1 MQQQIATVNS
11 TMEVFS
17 QAKTSRKRKRHE
29 MSESECSEQEDTAMA
44 GNPTDISNE
53 VDDLLQTAASK
64 KALQNRRVWSPRRTY
79 QIYDSEGTVSDQ
91 QNENMR
97 NTTDQKT
104 VKTL

>member
-17 QAKTSRKRKRHE
+17 QAETSRKRKRHE

-44 GNPTDISNE
+44 GNPTDISNV

-64 KALQNRRVWSPRRTY
+64 KRSK
-79 QIYDSEGTVSDQ
+79 
-91 QNENMR
+91 
-97 NTTDQKT
+97 TDEYEVLGELTKFMT
-104 VKTL
+104 PKER